1 MVCLHIDLDWEFLL
15 NGYGIMPEKLNDA
28 QLVIV
33 KQIKNIEEK
42 STLCNIPSKHISKI
56 FDIIKIT
63 KDNLEE
69 MKKPIEQISE
79 LAMALHE
86 YYNELVK

>member
-28 QLVIV
+28 QLVIA

-42 STLCNIPSKHISKI
+42 NTLCNIPSEHISKI
-56 FDIIKIT
+56 SGIIKVA

-69 MKKPIEQISE
+69 QKKPIEQISK
-79 LAMALHE
+79 LAMSMHE